1 VAQAARQIF
10 DARPADSDEDQ
21 NRAWR
26 LQLEGIAREIDAG
39 FTPEQMPADLI
50 ELRVRIIEVLG
61 QSS

>member
-1 VAQAARQIF
+1 VAQAARQVL
-10 DARPADSDEDQ
+10 DSRPDNADGEQ

-39 FTPEQMPADLI
+39 FTPEQMPAELV